1 MSNEATRVMSNAE
14 MTAAEHVAEARLTEA
29 RTRTSGDD
37 VAARLREYL
46 ERPYRLEL
54 RGTPED
60 GYLAMA
66 PELPGCMTAGETPDE
81 ALRLLHDAMAAWL
94 EAAII
99 AGDPIP
105 EPDENRYSGRMLL
118 RMPKSLH
125 SQLAAQAKRENVS
138 INQFTMTLLA
148 RYLGQGRTDLLDE
161 LHRALGISG
170 LPPGPER
177 EMRRLLVETTRA
189 LLTDDQWDLAT
200 DAPGSAP
207 VAALNA
213 YLRLITAMPPESIDD
228 LVQRLNKLSAAL
240 RSSSDQPS

>member
-1 MSNEATRVMSNAE
+1 MA
-14 MTAAEHVAEARLTEA
+14 AAEHVAEARLAEA
-29 RTRTSGDD
+29 GARASADD

-66 PELPGCMTAGETPDE
+66 PELPGCMTVGETSDE
-81 ALRLLHDAMAAWL
+81 ALRLLHEAMAAWL
-94 EAAII
+94 EAVIV

-125 SQLAAQAKRENVS
+125 AQLAEQAKRENVS
-138 INQFTMTLLA
+138 INQLTMMLLA
-148 RYLGQGRTDLLDE
+148 RDLGRGRTDLLDE
-161 LHRALGISG
+161 LDRALGISG

-177 EMRRLLVETTRA
+177 EMRRFLVETTRA
-189 LLTDDQWDLAT
+189 VLAGDQRDLAT

-213 YLRLITAMPPESIDD
+213 YLRLITAMPPEFIDE
-228 LVQRLNKLSAAL
+228 LVQRLKKLSAAL
-240 RSSSDQPS
+240 KSSSDQRS